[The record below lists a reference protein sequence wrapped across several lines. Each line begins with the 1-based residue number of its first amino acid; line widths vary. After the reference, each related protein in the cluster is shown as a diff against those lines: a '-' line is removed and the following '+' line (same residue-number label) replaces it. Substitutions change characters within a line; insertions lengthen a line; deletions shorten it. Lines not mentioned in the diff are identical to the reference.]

1 MQYFEDFT
9 EKGNSYVPKTRFLI
23 PNSSWSLI
31 LQSRCPTSLL
41 GGTQIFQVMHQLKL
55 VVLFFISSVVCSVVV
70 ISGQNINKSL
80 AINSTSTNSQQ
91 GQGPQ
96 NLKAAIIVNNSSSAS
111 REMTLFSYSTDEGN
125 YLTGLNYPVKPRMSF
140 TMNSYIRITS
150 GNPTF
155 KIIPTEIALYKNG
168 DNDNPLY
175 PQPAAGGQWFVNVP
189 PGIYRLQVNTE
200 YTPSNDDVAT
210 FVDTIQVLG
219 TGKISEGSQ
228 LMTTPGN
235 NDAGSIQ
242 TQQKQQSPT
251 ALAGSFK
258 VIVQVNGIN
267 KDKHDKIIFV
277 TGNPSLYPLKFMQ
290 SRLIHYDF
298 SIAGISST
306 YSTTFD
312 LSKDTVKTGEK
323 FMACLLSL
331 QPFLTP
337 TYREPVICKIGVNSP
352 ASKPEI
358 VIFSMGELMPSE
370 TLVK

>member
-1 MQYFEDFT
+1 MHW
-9 EKGNSYVPKTRFLI
+9 PKF
-23 PNSSWSLI
+23 
-31 LQSRCPTSLL
+31 
-41 GGTQIFQVMHQLKL
+41 

-70 ISGQNINKSL
+70 FSGQNINKSF
-80 AINSTSTNSQQ
+80 AINSASTNSQQ

-96 NLKAAIIVNNSSSAS
+96 NLKAAIVVNNSSRAS
-111 REMTLFSYSTDEGN
+111 REMILFSYSTDEGN

-140 TMNSYIRITS
+140 TTNSYIRIIS

-155 KIIPTEIALYKNG
+155 KIIATEIGLYKNG
-168 DNDNPLY
+168 NNDNPLY
-175 PQPAAGGQWFVNVP
+175 PEPAAGGQWFVNVP

-228 LMTTPGN
+228 LMTSPGH

-251 ALAGSFK
+251 SLGGSFK
-258 VIVQVNGIN
+258 IIVQVNGVN
-267 KDKHDKIIFV
+267 KDKHDKMVFI
-277 TGNPSLYPLKFMQ
+277 TGNPSFYPLKLMQ
-290 SRLIHYDF
+290 SRLIHYD
-298 SIAGISST
+298 SSVAGVSST
-306 YSTTFD
+306 YSTTID
-312 LSKDTVKTGEK
+312 LPKDTVKTGEK

-331 QPFLTP
+331 QPFQTT
-337 TYREPVICKIGVNSP
+337 TYKEPVICKIGVNSP

-358 VIFSMGELMPSE
+358 VIFSTGELMPGSNN
-370 TLVK
+370 LAK